1 MFPIFFAYQPI
12 HRLVLP
18 PFPQNIWLISIF
30 LISIQVI
37 APNFRHGRLEGGG
50 GTEK

>member
-1 MFPIFFAYQPI
+1 MQVIAPNFR
-12 HRLVLP
+12 HGRLEGGGGT
-18 PFPQNIWLISIF
+18 ISIF
-30 LISIQVI
+30 LISMQVI